1 MDRFTKA
8 IEDWLQALQPL
19 FRGLV
24 AHPVLLLVAL
34 LFLAVAWGWVGR
46 AYGLTALFWHKSI
59 GTQFLNGLGVSLLFA
74 ALCFVAWQMCSAEV
88 AKGCEWSMDWEPAR
102 WVDTV
107 LHRVAVAM
115 IRTIA
120 CVVMRA
126 SCVPLVLSCVP

>member
-1 MDRFTKA
+1 MGRTTRPKSGPPPSRPGGLFPCTGAPTMDRFTKA

-74 ALCFVAWQMCSAEV
+74 ALCFVAYL
-88 AKGCEWSMDWEPAR
+88 R
-102 WVDTV
+102 
-107 LHRVAVAM
+107 
-115 IRTIA
+115 
-120 CVVMRA
+120 
-126 SCVPLVLSCVP
+126 